1 MKRVITSLLPLF
13 FLLMVVSAQN
23 NANSVQQQNQ
33 NYTPT
38 YSDSVEEG
46 ETVVSYEV
54 ESEDDSNADDNVI
67 YKTTRQVD
75 INELSDLIDLPMKG
89 ISIAILSMLL
99 VFGVPLIIVVLALY
113 FNYKNRKNKYRMM
126 EKAIESGQPL
136 PQEFLNVN
144 FDKDMANKGIKNM
157 CLGAGLFIF
166 LWAVT
171 VFAIGCIGLII
182 FFNGLGQYIVAQRNS
197 KNKKDDNA

>member
-1 MKRVITSLLPLF
+1 
-13 FLLMVVSAQN
+13 
-23 NANSVQQQNQ
+23 
-33 NYTPT
+33 
-38 YSDSVEEG
+38 
-46 ETVVSYEV
+46 
-54 ESEDDSNADDNVI
+54 
-67 YKTTRQVD
+67 
-75 INELSDLIDLPMKG
+75 
-89 ISIAILSMLL
+89 
-99 VFGVPLIIVVLALY
+99 
-113 FNYKNRKNKYRMM
+113 M